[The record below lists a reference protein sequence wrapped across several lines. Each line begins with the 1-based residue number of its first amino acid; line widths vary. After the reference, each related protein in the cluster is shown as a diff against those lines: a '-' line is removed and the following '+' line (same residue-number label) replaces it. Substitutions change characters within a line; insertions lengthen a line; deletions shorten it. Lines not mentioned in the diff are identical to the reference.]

1 MNNKNIIMPLIA
13 IKNMVILKGEN
24 ITLDI
29 SKRKSIYALDS
40 ALEDNKELFLVLEK
54 GNNEFNNIGTIVK
67 VKKQNDI
74 MPSITR
80 IVVEGIKIA
89 TIEEITQ
96 KSPFFKANLSIIED
110 KYDLS
115 DEEAAAFL
123 DILKDTFS
131 EYAKIKNNFMP
142 DLIMDILSNN
152 DIQDIFISLLNNID
166 IDLEDKLNIL
176 NEVSFKL
183 QLEHFIKG
191 LTKKIKISKIETDI
205 LSKTKVIIDKTQKE
219 YYLREQLKT
228 IKKELDKDNNTDA
241 DEYRTLL
248 NAKSM
253 PSCAK
258 EKLEKEINRLDK
270 IQTSSPEYTVCNDY
284 INFAINLPWEQSSEV
299 NKDILNLEEKLEKGH
314 FGLEDVKERIV
325 EHIAVMQTA
334 DNVNTPILCLLGPPG
349 VGKTSIAK
357 SIANALNVKY
367 TRISLGGLRD
377 EAEIRGHRKTY
388 IGAMSGRIIRAIN
401 ETKTNN
407 PLVLLDEI
415 DKISTDFR
423 GDPSAALLEV
433 LDKEQNK
440 EFKDNYLEMPFD
452 ISKVFF
458 ICTANDISKIP
469 APLRDRLEIIQLSS
483 YTVEEKEIIATKFLI
498 PKQLENHNLSKSNLK
513 INKSIIKKIIT
524 EYTRET
530 GVRQLERNIAKLC
543 RKTVKLGLENNNKNV
558 IISNANIK
566 EFLGVPKYKKEYL
579 NKKDT
584 VGCVRGLAWTSVGGT
599 TLDIEVAVMEGN
611 GKLSITGNI
620 GKVMNESAQAAISYI
635 RSNYKKYNLAKNFY
649 KINDIHIHIP
659 EGATPKDGPSAGI
672 TMTTAIIS
680 ALTNKKVN
688 KNVAMTGE
696 ITLRGNVLAIGG
708 LKEKILA
715 AKRIGIKTVIVPKDN
730 EVDIDEMPQYVK
742 EGIEIILASHIETVL
757 QYAILTKENY
767 YECK

>member
-152 DIQDIFISLLNNID
+152 DIQDID

-228 IKKELDKDNNTDA
+228 IKKELDKDNNTDS

-325 EHIAVMQTA
+325 EHIAVMQTS

-483 YTVEEKEIIATKFLI
+483 YTVEEKEIIATNFLI

-649 KINDIHIHIP
+649 KVNDIHIHIP

-680 ALTNKKVN
+680 ALTNRKVN

-715 AKRIGIKTVIVPKDN
+715 AKRIGIKIVIVPKGN
-730 EVDIDEMPQYVK
+730 EVDIDEMPEYVK
-742 EGIEIILASHIETVL
+742 EGIEIILANHIETVL
-757 QYAILTKENY
+757 QYAILN
-767 YECK
+767 

>member
-152 DIQDIFISLLNNID
+152 DIQYIFISLLNNID

-228 IKKELDKDNNTDA
+228 IKKELDKDNNTDS

-325 EHIAVMQTA
+325 EHIAVMKTS

-483 YTVEEKEIIATKFLI
+483 YTVEEKEIIATNFLI

-715 AKRIGIKTVIVPKDN
+715 AKRIGIKIVIVPKGN
-730 EVDIDEMPQYVK
+730 EVDIDEMPEYVK
-742 EGIEIILASHIETVL
+742 EGIEIILANHIETVL
-757 QYAILTKENY
+757 QYAILN
-767 YECK
+767 

>member
-74 MPSITR
+74 IPSITR

-388 IGAMSGRIIRAIN
+388 IGAMSGRIIKAIN

-440 EFKDNYLEMPFD
+440 EFKDNYLELPFD

-483 YTVEEKEIIATKFLI
+483 YTVEEKEIIATNFLI

-530 GVRQLERNIAKLC
+530 GVRQLERSIAKLC
-543 RKTVKLGLENNNKNV
+543 RKTVKLRLENNNKNV
-558 IISNANIK
+558 TISNANIR

-579 NKKDT
+579 NKKDM

-757 QYAILTKENY
+757 QYAILN
-767 YECK
+767 

>member
-228 IKKELDKDNNTDA
+228 IKKELDKDNNSDA

-253 PSCAK
+253 PSYAK

-325 EHIAVMQTA
+325 EHIAVIQTA

-388 IGAMSGRIIRAIN
+388 IGAMSGRIIKAIN

-440 EFKDNYLEMPFD
+440 EFKDNYLEIPFD

-483 YTVEEKEIIATKFLI
+483 YTVEEKEIIATNFLI

-530 GVRQLERNIAKLC
+530 GVRQLERSIAKLC
-543 RKTVKLGLENNNKNV
+543 RKTVKLRLENNNKNV
-558 IISNANIK
+558 TISNANIR

-579 NKKDT
+579 NKKDM

-620 GKVMNESAQAAISYI
+620 GKVMNESSQAAISYI

-757 QYAILTKENY
+757 QYAILN
-767 YECK
+767 

>member
-253 PSCAK
+253 PSYAK

-388 IGAMSGRIIRAIN
+388 IGAMSGRIIKAIN

-440 EFKDNYLEMPFD
+440 EFKDNYLELPFD

-483 YTVEEKEIIATKFLI
+483 YTVEEKEIIATNFLI

-530 GVRQLERNIAKLC
+530 GVRQLERSIAKLC
-543 RKTVKLGLENNNKNV
+543 RKTVKLRLENNNKNV
-558 IISNANIK
+558 TISNANIR

-579 NKKDT
+579 NKKDM

-742 EGIEIILASHIETVL
+742 GGIEIILASHIETVL
-757 QYAILTKENY
+757 QYAILN
-767 YECK
+767 

>member
-183 QLEHFIKG
+183 QLEYFIKG

-253 PSCAK
+253 PSYAK

-388 IGAMSGRIIRAIN
+388 IGAMSGRIIKAIN

-440 EFKDNYLEMPFD
+440 EFKDNYLELPFD

-483 YTVEEKEIIATKFLI
+483 YTVEEKEIIATNFLI

-530 GVRQLERNIAKLC
+530 GVRQLERSIAKLC
-543 RKTVKLGLENNNKNV
+543 RKTVKLRLENNNKNV
-558 IISNANIK
+558 TISNANIR

-579 NKKDT
+579 NKKDM

-757 QYAILTKENY
+757 QYAILN
-767 YECK
+767 

>member
-388 IGAMSGRIIRAIN
+388 IGAMSGRIIKAIN

-440 EFKDNYLEMPFD
+440 EFKDNYLELPFD

-483 YTVEEKEIIATKFLI
+483 YTVEEKEIIATNFLI

-579 NKKDT
+579 NKKDM

-757 QYAILTKENY
+757 QYAILN
-767 YECK
+767 

>member
-228 IKKELDKDNNTDA
+228 IKKELDKDNNSDA

-253 PSCAK
+253 PSYAK

-367 TRISLGGLRD
+367 TKISLGGLRD
-377 EAEIRGHRKTY
+377 EAEIRGHRRTY

-401 ETKTNN
+401 ETKINN

-530 GVRQLERNIAKLC
+530 GVRQLERSIAKLC
-543 RKTVKLGLENNNKNV
+543 RKTVKLRLENNNKNV
-558 IISNANIK
+558 TISNANIR

-579 NKKDT
+579 NKKDM

-649 KINDIHIHIP
+649 KVNDIHIHIP

-730 EVDIDEMPQYVK
+730 EIDIDEMPEYVK
-742 EGIEIILASHIETVL
+742 EGIEIILANHIETVL
-757 QYAILTKENY
+757 QYAILN
-767 YECK
+767 

>member
-89 TIEEITQ
+89 TIEGITQ

-110 KYDLS
+110 EYDLN
-115 DEEAAAFL
+115 DEEATAFL

-152 DIQDIFISLLNNID
+152 DIKDIFISLLNNID

-183 QLEHFIKG
+183 QLEYFIKG

-253 PSCAK
+253 PSYAK

-440 EFKDNYLEMPFD
+440 EFKDNYLEMSFD

-483 YTVEEKEIIATKFLI
+483 YTVEEKEIIATNFLI

-579 NKKDT
+579 NKKDM

-757 QYAILTKENY
+757 QYAILN
-767 YECK
+767 

>member
-228 IKKELDKDNNTDA
+228 IKKELDKDNNTDS

-325 EHIAVMQTA
+325 EHIAVMQTS

-483 YTVEEKEIIATKFLI
+483 YTVEEKEIIATNFLI

-649 KINDIHIHIP
+649 KVNDIHIHIP

-680 ALTNKKVN
+680 ALTNRKVN

-715 AKRIGIKTVIVPKDN
+715 AKRIGIKIVIVPKGN

-757 QYAILTKENY
+757 QYAILN
-767 YECK
+767 

>member
-228 IKKELDKDNNTDA
+228 IKKELDKDNNTDS

-325 EHIAVMQTA
+325 EHIAVMQTS

-440 EFKDNYLEMPFD
+440 EFKDNYLEIPFD

-483 YTVEEKEIIATKFLI
+483 YTVEEKEIIATNFLI

-579 NKKDT
+579 NKKDM

-649 KINDIHIHIP
+649 KVNDIHIHIP

-680 ALTNKKVN
+680 ALTNRKVN

-715 AKRIGIKTVIVPKDN
+715 AKRIGIKTVIVPKGN
-730 EVDIDEMPQYVK
+730 EVDIDEMPEYVK
-742 EGIEIILASHIETVL
+742 EGIEIILANHIETVL
-757 QYAILTKENY
+757 QYAILN
-767 YECK
+767 

>member
-96 KSPFFKANLSIIED
+96 KSPFFKASLSIIED
-110 KYDLS
+110 EYDLN
-115 DEEAAAFL
+115 DEEITAFL

-152 DIQDIFISLLNNID
+152 DIQDIFISLLNNVD

-183 QLEHFIKG
+183 QLEHFIKS
-191 LTKKIKISKIETDI
+191 LTKRIKISKIETDI
-205 LSKTKVIIDKTQKE
+205 LSKTKVSIDKTQKE

-228 IKKELDKDNNTDA
+228 IKKELDKDNNSDA
-241 DEYRTLL
+241 EEYRVLL
-248 NAKSM
+248 NTK
-253 PSCAK
+253 PIPNYAK

-325 EHIAVMQTA
+325 EHIAVMQTS

-483 YTVEEKEIIATKFLI
+483 YTVEEKEIIATNFLI

-649 KINDIHIHIP
+649 KVNDIHIHIP

-680 ALTNKKVN
+680 ALTNRKVN

-730 EVDIDEMPQYVK
+730 EVDIDEMPEYVK
-742 EGIEIILASHIETVL
+742 EGIEIILANHIETVL
-757 QYAILTKENY
+757 QYAILN
-767 YECK
+767 

>member
-80 IVVEGIKIA
+80 IVVEGIKVA

-110 KYDLS
+110 EYDLI
-115 DEEAAAFL
+115 DEETTAFL

-183 QLEHFIKG
+183 QLEHFIKA

-205 LSKTKVIIDKTQKE
+205 LSKTKVSVDKTQKE

-228 IKKELDKDNNTDA
+228 IKKELDKDNNSDA

-253 PSCAK
+253 PSYAK

-299 NKDILNLEEKLEKGH
+299 NKNILNLEEKLEKGH

-325 EHIAVMQTA
+325 EHIAVMQTS

-388 IGAMSGRIIRAIN
+388 IGAMSGRIIKAIN

-440 EFKDNYLEMPFD
+440 EFKDNYLEIPFD

-483 YTVEEKEIIATKFLI
+483 YTVEEKEIIATNFLI

-543 RKTVKLGLENNNKNV
+543 RKTVKLRLENNNKN
-558 IISNANIK
+558 ITISNANIR

-579 NKKDT
+579 NKKDM

-599 TLDIEVAVMEGN
+599 TLDIEVAIMEGN

-730 EVDIDEMPQYVK
+730 EVDIDEMPEYVK
-742 EGIEIILASHIETVL
+742 EDIEIILASHIETVL
-757 QYAILTKENY
+757 QYAILN
-767 YECK
+767 

>member
-228 IKKELDKDNNTDA
+228 IKKELDKDNNTDS

-325 EHIAVMQTA
+325 EHIAVMQTS

-483 YTVEEKEIIATKFLI
+483 YTVEEKEIIATNFLI

-649 KINDIHIHIP
+649 KVNDIHIHIP

-680 ALTNKKVN
+680 ALTNRKVN

-715 AKRIGIKTVIVPKDN
+715 AKRIGIKIVIVPKGN
-730 EVDIDEMPQYVK
+730 EVDIDEMPEYVK
-742 EGIEIILASHIETVL
+742 EGIEIILANHIETVL
-757 QYAILTKENY
+757 QYAILN
-767 YECK
+767 

>member
-228 IKKELDKDNNTDA
+228 IKKELDKDNNTDS

-325 EHIAVMQTA
+325 EHIAVMQTS

-483 YTVEEKEIIATKFLI
+483 YTVEEKEIIATNFLI

-649 KINDIHIHIP
+649 KVNDIHIHIP

-680 ALTNKKVN
+680 ALTNRKVN

-715 AKRIGIKTVIVPKDN
+715 AKRIGIKTVIVPKGN
-730 EVDIDEMPQYVK
+730 EVDIDEMPEYVK
-742 EGIEIILASHIETVL
+742 EGIEIILANHIETVL
-757 QYAILTKENY
+757 QYAILN
-767 YECK
+767 

>member
-1 MNNKNIIMPLIA
+1 
-13 IKNMVILKGEN
+13 
-24 ITLDI
+24 
-29 SKRKSIYALDS
+29 
-40 ALEDNKELFLVLEK
+40 
-54 GNNEFNNIGTIVK
+54 
-67 VKKQNDI
+67 
-74 MPSITR
+74 
-80 IVVEGIKIA
+80 
-89 TIEEITQ
+89 
-96 KSPFFKANLSIIED
+96 
-110 KYDLS
+110 
-115 DEEAAAFL
+115 
-123 DILKDTFS
+123 
-131 EYAKIKNNFMP
+131 
-142 DLIMDILSNN
+142 
-152 DIQDIFISLLNNID
+152 
-166 IDLEDKLNIL
+166 
-176 NEVSFKL
+176 
-183 QLEHFIKG
+183 
-191 LTKKIKISKIETDI
+191 
-205 LSKTKVIIDKTQKE
+205 
-219 YYLREQLKT
+219 
-228 IKKELDKDNNTDA
+228 
-241 DEYRTLL
+241 
-248 NAKSM
+248 
-253 PSCAK
+253 
-258 EKLEKEINRLDK
+258 
-270 IQTSSPEYTVCNDY
+270 
-284 INFAINLPWEQSSEV
+284 
-299 NKDILNLEEKLEKGH
+299 
-314 FGLEDVKERIV
+314 
-325 EHIAVMQTA
+325 
-334 DNVNTPILCLLGPPG
+334 
-349 VGKTSIAK
+349 
-357 SIANALNVKY
+357 
-367 TRISLGGLRD
+367 
-377 EAEIRGHRKTY
+377 
-388 IGAMSGRIIRAIN
+388 
-401 ETKTNN
+401 
-407 PLVLLDEI
+407 
-415 DKISTDFR
+415 
-423 GDPSAALLEV
+423 
-433 LDKEQNK
+433 
-440 EFKDNYLEMPFD
+440 MPFD

-513 INKSIIKKIIT
+513 INKSIVKKIIT

-715 AKRIGIKTVIVPKDN
+715 AKRIGIKTVIIPKDN
-730 EVDIDEMPQYVK
+730 EIDIDEMPEYVK

-757 QYAILTKENY
+757 QYAILN
-767 YECK
+767 

>member
-228 IKKELDKDNNTDA
+228 IKKELDKDNNSDA

-253 PSCAK
+253 PSYAK

-377 EAEIRGHRKTY
+377 EAEIRGHRRTY

-401 ETKTNN
+401 ETKINN

-579 NKKDT
+579 NKKDA

-649 KINDIHIHIP
+649 KVNDIHIHIP

-715 AKRIGIKTVIVPKDN
+715 AKRIGIKTVIIPKDN
-730 EVDIDEMPQYVK
+730 EVDIDEMPEYVK

-757 QYAILTKENY
+757 QYAILN
-767 YECK
+767 

>member
-579 NKKDT
+579 NKKDM

-649 KINDIHIHIP
+649 KVNDIHIHIP

-730 EVDIDEMPQYVK
+730 EVDIDEMPEYVK
-742 EGIEIILASHIETVL
+742 EGIEIILANHIETVL
-757 QYAILTKENY
+757 QYAILN
-767 YECK
+767 

>member
-228 IKKELDKDNNTDA
+228 IKKELDKDNNTDS

-258 EKLEKEINRLDK
+258 EKLEKEINRLDR

-388 IGAMSGRIIRAIN
+388 IGAMSGRIIKAIN

-440 EFKDNYLEMPFD
+440 EFKDNYLELPFD

-483 YTVEEKEIIATKFLI
+483 YTVEEKEIIATNFLI
-498 PKQLENHNLSKSNLK
+498 PKQLENHNLSKSNLE

-530 GVRQLERNIAKLC
+530 GVRQLERSIAKLC
-543 RKTVKLGLENNNKNV
+543 RKTVKLRLENNNKNV
-558 IISNANIK
+558 TISNANIR

-579 NKKDT
+579 NKKDM

-757 QYAILTKENY
+757 QYAILN
-767 YECK
+767 

>member
-89 TIEEITQ
+89 TIEEIIQ

-191 LTKKIKISKIETDI
+191 LTKKIKISKIEIDI

-253 PSCAK
+253 PSYAK

-388 IGAMSGRIIRAIN
+388 IGAMSGRIIKAIN

-440 EFKDNYLEMPFD
+440 EFKDNYLELPFD

-483 YTVEEKEIIATKFLI
+483 YTVEEKEIIATNFLI

-530 GVRQLERNIAKLC
+530 GVRQLERSIAKLC
-543 RKTVKLGLENNNKNV
+543 RKTVKLRLENNNKNV
-558 IISNANIK
+558 TISNANIR

-579 NKKDT
+579 NKKDM

-757 QYAILTKENY
+757 QYAILN
-767 YECK
+767 

>member
-1 MNNKNIIMPLIA
+1 MNNKNITIPLIA
-13 IKNMVILKGEN
+13 IKDMVILKGEN
-24 ITLDI
+24 ATLDI
-29 SKRKSIYALDS
+29 SKRKSINALES
-40 ALEDNKELFLVLEK
+40 ALEEDKKIFLVLEK
-54 GNNEFNNIGTIVK
+54 EDKDFNSIGTIVK
-67 VKKQNDI
+67 IKKHNDI

-80 IVVEGIKIA
+80 ITVEGVKIA
-89 TIEEITQ
+89 KIEEITQ
-96 KSPFFKANLSIIED
+96 KTPFFKANLSMIED
-110 KYDLS
+110 KYDLTY
-115 DEEAAAFL
+115 EEEMAFL
-123 DILKDTFS
+123 EVLKDIFA
-131 EYAKIKNNFMP
+131 EYAKVKNNFMP
-142 DLIMDILSNN
+142 DIIMDILSNN
-152 DIQDIFISLLNNID
+152 DINDIFKSLLNNID
-166 IDLEDKLNIL
+166 LNIEDKLYIL
-176 NEVSFKL
+176 NEISLKN
-183 QLEHFIKG
+183 QLEYFLKAFS
-191 LTKKIKISKIETDI
+191 KKIKISKIEADI
-205 LSKTKVIIDKTQKE
+205 LSKTRAKIDKTQKE

-228 IKKELDKDNNTDA
+228 IKKEIDKEDNSDA
-241 DEYRTLL
+241 DEYRSLL
-248 NAKSM
+248 GKKSM
-253 PSCAK
+253 PSYVK

-270 IQTSSPEYTVCNDY
+270 ISTSSPEYTVCNEY
-284 INFAINLPWEQSSEV
+284 INFVINLPWQQPSDV
-299 NKDILNLEEKLEKGH
+299 NKDILNIEKQLENGH
-314 FGLEDVKERIV
+314 FGLEDVKERII
-325 EHIAVMQTA
+325 EHIAVMQTSE
-334 DNVNTPILCLLGPPG
+334 NINTPILCLLGPPG

-357 SIANALNVKY
+357 SIADSLNIKY

-388 IGAMSGRIIRAIN
+388 IGAMAGRIIKAIN
-401 ETKTNN
+401 DTKTDN

-440 EFKDNYLEMPFD
+440 EFKDSYLEIPFD

-483 YTVEEKEIIATKFLI
+483 YTTEEKETIAAKFLI
-498 PKQLENHNLSKSNLK
+498 PKQLKSHNLSVSNLK

-543 RKTVKLGLENNNKNV
+543 RKAVKLRLEGDNKN
-558 IISNANIK
+558 ITITNANLK
-566 EFLGVPKYKKEYL
+566 DFLGTPKYKKETIS
-579 NKKDT
+579 KKDM

-611 GKLSITGNI
+611 GKVSITGNI

-635 RSNYKKYNLAKNFY
+635 RANYKKYNLPKNFY

-672 TMTTAIIS
+672 TITTAIIS

-696 ITLRGNVLAIGG
+696 ITLRGNVLPIGG

-715 AKRIGIKTVIVPKDN
+715 AKRIGIKTVIIPKDN
-730 EVDIDEMPQYVK
+730 EIDMEEMPEYVK
-742 EGIEIILASHIETVL
+742 EGIEIILASNIETVL
-757 QYAILTKENY
+757 QYAILN
-767 YECK
+767 

>member
-191 LTKKIKISKIETDI
+191 LTKKIRISKIETDI

-579 NKKDT
+579 NKKDM

-649 KINDIHIHIP
+649 KVNDIHIHIP

-730 EVDIDEMPQYVK
+730 EVDIDEMPEYVK
-742 EGIEIILASHIETVL
+742 EGIEIILANHIETVL
-757 QYAILTKENY
+757 QYAILN
-767 YECK
+767 